1 MTQEERWKIIDRR
14 EHLFTEV
21 SRLRKI
27 NADNPTENTLR
38 CMQDVVNELDQ
49 LKKLLKNNWK

>member
-49 LKKLLKNNWK
+49 LKKLLKNN